1 MVLSEPQ
8 GPCAQLVYT
17 LAPMYLYRD
26 DFKAKVDTIRA
37 LKVSQVTTIGRTADP
52 TCCCKRETRSPTAV
66 YGLGFRV
73 PETPIPLH

>member
-26 DFKAKVDTIRA
+26 DFKAKVDTI
-37 LKVSQVTTIGRTADP
+37 
-52 TCCCKRETRSPTAV
+52 
-66 YGLGFRV
+66 
-73 PETPIPLH
+73 